1 MTPPAS
7 HLRTRAGIC
16 DGYTYEGIKQKW
28 PETYAARKADKVNFR
43 YPAGESYMDV
53 IKRLES
59 LIIEMERESESVCVV
74 GHQAIL
80 RCVYAYFMQTPRD
93 TVCNSKW

>member
-1 MTPPAS
+1 MVRGA
-7 HLRTRAGIC
+7 RAGIC
-16 DGYTYEGIKQKW
+16 DGYSYEGIKEKW
-28 PETYAARKADKVNFR
+28 PETYAARKADKAHFR

-59 LIIEMERESESVCVV
+59 TIIEVERESESICII

-80 RCVYAYFMQTPRD
+80 RCMYAYFMKIPTHEVRAPCARAR
-93 TVCNSKW
+93 V